1 MKKSNLKKSCFFAST
16 DLLCHMAVPPTKKL
30 HGSPLRKQRRERGGR
45 KLELR
50 VPTILH

>member
-1 MKKSNLKKSCFFAST
+1 MEKNNFKKSCFFAST
-16 DLLCHMAVPPTKKL
+16 DPLCHMAVPPTKRL
-30 HGSPLRKQRRERGGR
+30 HDSPLGKERRERGGR